1 MKKHK
6 LLPLSLALSLNL
18 SFALCLPLA
27 LTGCGQKGPLYLPKA
42 EATKALSKAPATV
55 TTTAVSPSQATA
67 NVPKAES

>member
-27 LTGCGQKGPLYLPKA
+27 LTGCGQKGTLYLPK
-42 EATKALSKAPATV
+42 TQTMKISSKDPATV
-55 TTTAVSPSQATA
+55 TTTAISPPQAKA